1 MTIGQFA
8 RLANEFAAQ
17 PAAVRAT
24 VEALA
29 AGDVA
34 AAADHAGGRFSDTW
48 WAAEFFVR
56 RLADHGAT
64 DAPKFTPAEPVR
76 RPATMSL
83 FAD

>member
-8 RLANEFAAQ
+8 RLANEFSAQ

-34 AAADHAGGRFSDTW
+34 AAADHAGGRFSDVW

-56 RLADHGAT
+56 RLTDHGAT
-64 DAPKFTPAEPVR
+64 EAPKFTPAEPVR
-76 RPATMSL
+76 RPRTASL

>member
-1 MTIGQFA
+1 MTANQFC
-8 RLANEFAAQ
+8 RLAAELAAT
-17 PAAVRAT
+17 PADVRRT
-24 VEALA
+24 IEALA

-34 AAADHAGGRFSDTW
+34 AAADHAGGRYSDAW

-64 DAPKFTPAEPVR
+64 DTPRFTPAEPR
-76 RPATMSL
+76 RRAQQSL

>member
-1 MTIGQFA
+1 MTANQFC
-8 RLANEFAAQ
+8 RLAAELADH
-17 PAAVRAT
+17 PEPVRRT
-24 VEALA
+24 VAALA

-34 AAADHAGGRFSDTW
+34 AAADHAGGRFTDTW

-64 DAPKFTPAEPVR
+64 ETPRFTPAEPVR
-76 RPATMSL
+76 RAQASL